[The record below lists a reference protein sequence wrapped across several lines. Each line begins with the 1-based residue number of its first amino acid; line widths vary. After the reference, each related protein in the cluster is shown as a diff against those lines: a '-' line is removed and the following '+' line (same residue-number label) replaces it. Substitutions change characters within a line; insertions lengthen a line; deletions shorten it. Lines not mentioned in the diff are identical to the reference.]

1 MNLNSCC
8 LKALKHGETVCP
20 VCGTYVLAAI
30 SQMEKD
36 GQLKLMFDKQKQL
49 VVQFKENVK

>member
-20 VCGTYVLAAI
+20 VCQQTIIPMGI
-30 SQMEKD
+30 PE
-36 GQLKLMFDKQKQL
+36 QLKIKFKEKQK
-49 VVQFKENVK
+49 

>member
-20 VCGTYVLAAI
+20 VCGQTIIPVGI
-30 SQMEKD
+30 PQ
-36 GQLKLMFDKQKQL
+36 QLRIK
-49 VVQFKENVK
+49 FKENVK